1 MLRQQIEQLGEEIT
15 QKNQEVGRAKQETF
29 AARMEGSEREYQ
41 EKMRYDQ
48 DIFTYKSKITLL
60 EQAFEDKDG
69 EVRRALIELETLRN
83 KEPNAPIVD

>member
-1 MLRQQIEQLGEEIT
+1 
-15 QKNQEVGRAKQETF
+15 VGRAKQETF